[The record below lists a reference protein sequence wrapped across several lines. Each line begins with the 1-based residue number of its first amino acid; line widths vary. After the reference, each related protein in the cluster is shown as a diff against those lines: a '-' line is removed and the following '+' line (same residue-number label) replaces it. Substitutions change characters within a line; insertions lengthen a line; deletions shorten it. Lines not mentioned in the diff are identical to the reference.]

1 MKPCVYLVGA
11 GPGDPDLISVKG
23 LELVKEADVIVYD
36 YLSNPYFLT
45 LANNKCKLINAGK
58 RLGYKALSQEKI
70 NKKLISLAKGKY
82 KKIVRLKGGDPFI
95 FGRGGEEAEELKKN
109 NILFEIVPGI
119 TSAIAVP
126 AYAGIP
132 ITHRDITS
140 TLAIVT
146 GHEDPEKNSSSID
159 WGSLAKM
166 KSIVFLMGTKNLK
179 KNLNKLIKNGMSKKT
194 DIAAINWGTY
204 SKQKTVL
211 GNLENIFEKIK
222 SNSIKSPSII
232 IIGEIC
238 KLRAKL
244 NWFENKP
251 LFGKNIIVT
260 RARKNA
266 SILSKKIASLG
277 GNPIEIPTIE
287 IKPRPSSYIQKRIS
301 DLNTYEWLIFTS
313 VNGVEI
319 FFNEFIK
326 KNSDIRSLGK
336 LKIATIGSETARA
349 VNKLN
354 IKVDLIPEKYT
365 AEGLISAFKKN
376 KIKKNRIFIPRAA
389 KARDK
394 LVRSLKSMGNLV
406 KEVKIY
412 DTVLPKKEDK
422 VEIQNNIYNEKID
435 FITFTSSST
444 VENFFKYVSP
454 IQIKKKKEISYVC
467 IGPITARTLRAY
479 KIKPSLVCSKYTI
492 DNLIKEIVKFNKK

>member
-1 MKPCVYLVGA
+1 
-11 GPGDPDLISVKG
+11 
-23 LELVKEADVIVYD
+23 
-36 YLSNPYFLT
+36 
-45 LANNKCKLINAGK
+45 
-58 RLGYKALSQEKI
+58 
-70 NKKLISLAKGKY
+70 
-82 KKIVRLKGGDPFI
+82 
-95 FGRGGEEAEELKKN
+95 
-109 NILFEIVPGI
+109 
-119 TSAIAVP
+119 
-126 AYAGIP
+126 
-132 ITHRDITS
+132 
-140 TLAIVT
+140 
-146 GHEDPEKNSSSID
+146 
-159 WGSLAKM
+159 
-166 KSIVFLMGTKNLK
+166 
-179 KNLNKLIKNGMSKKT
+179 MSKKT

>member
-146 GHEDPEKNSSSID
+146 GHEDPEKKSSSID
-159 WGSLAKM
+159 WESLAKM

-301 DLNTYEWLIFTS
+301 F
-313 VNGVEI
+313 
-319 FFNEFIK
+319 
-326 KNSDIRSLGK
+326 
-336 LKIATIGSETARA
+336 
-349 VNKLN
+349 
-354 IKVDLIPEKYT
+354 
-365 AEGLISAFKKN
+365 
-376 KIKKNRIFIPRAA
+376 
-389 KARDK
+389 
-394 LVRSLKSMGNLV
+394 GN
-406 KEVKIY
+406 
-412 DTVLPKKEDK
+412 
-422 VEIQNNIYNEKID
+422 D
-435 FITFTSSST
+435 F
-444 VENFFKYVSP
+444 
-454 IQIKKKKEISYVC
+454 
-467 IGPITARTLRAY
+467 
-479 KIKPSLVCSKYTI
+479 
-492 DNLIKEIVKFNKK
+492 

>member
-82 KKIVRLKGGDPFI
+82 KKIVRLKGGDPFL

-146 GHEDPEKNSSSID
+146 GHEDPEKKSSSID
-159 WGSLAKM
+159 WESLAKM

-301 DLNTYEWLIFTS
+301 F
-313 VNGVEI
+313 
-319 FFNEFIK
+319 
-326 KNSDIRSLGK
+326 
-336 LKIATIGSETARA
+336 
-349 VNKLN
+349 
-354 IKVDLIPEKYT
+354 
-365 AEGLISAFKKN
+365 
-376 KIKKNRIFIPRAA
+376 
-389 KARDK
+389 
-394 LVRSLKSMGNLV
+394 GN
-406 KEVKIY
+406 
-412 DTVLPKKEDK
+412 
-422 VEIQNNIYNEKID
+422 D
-435 FITFTSSST
+435 F
-444 VENFFKYVSP
+444 
-454 IQIKKKKEISYVC
+454 
-467 IGPITARTLRAY
+467 
-479 KIKPSLVCSKYTI
+479 
-492 DNLIKEIVKFNKK
+492 